1 MTLPS
6 LTETLL
12 DLGLGGRTEE
22 LTALVKR
29 AHVSRVVVT
38 ETLLVHE
45 LLEVRVV
52 ASVLCG
58 VDHWFL
64 LHHVVFPALLDQTV
78 VLMLLRRRNLEL

>member
-12 DLGLGGRTEE
+12 DLGLGWRTEE

-29 AHVSRVVVT
+29 AHVCRVVFT

-45 LLEVRVV
+45 LLEVWMV
-52 ASVLCG
+52 AGVLCG
-58 VDHWFL
+58 VDHGLL
-64 LHHVVFPALLDQTV
+64 LHYVVFPALLDQTV
-78 VLMLLRRRNLEL
+78 MLMLLRRRNL